1 MKPKSSRKRLD
12 LLLVERGLAESAEKA
27 RALILA
33 GEVRLDGQ
41 RLDKAGMAVAQD
53 AHIELSSRSL
63 KYVSRGG
70 FKLEG
75 ALEDFAFSPAGLVAL
90 DIGASNGGFT
100 DCLLQHGASRVYAVD
115 VNSDQLDWK
124 LKKDKRVVAIKKNA
138 RELSPADL
146 PEKVALVVIDLSFI
160 SARQVIAPAMA
171 LARPGATFLILV
183 KPQFELKRE
192 DVPAGGIV
200 QDTALHER
208 ATRMVWEYAKS
219 CGLQCF
225 SVNPSRLQG
234 AEGNQEYFLHARKM
248 GLE

>member
-12 LLLVERGLAESAEKA
+12 MLLVERGLADSTEKA

-41 RLDKAGMAVAQD
+41 RADKAGLSVAQD
-53 AHIELSSRSL
+53 ARIELSSRSL

-90 DIGASNGGFT
+90 DLGASNGGFT
-100 DCLLQHGASRVYAVD
+100 DCLLQRGASCVYAVD

-124 LKKDKRVVAIKKNA
+124 LKKDERVVAIKKNA
-138 RELSPADL
+138 RELIPADVS
-146 PEKVALVVIDLSFI
+146 EKVDLVVIDLSFI
-160 SARQVIAPAMA
+160 SARKVIAPTMA
-171 LARPGATFLILV
+171 LAKPGATFLILV

-192 DVPAGGIV
+192 DVPMGGIV
-200 QDTALHER
+200 EDTALHDR
-208 ATRMVWEYAKS
+208 AVQMVREYAES
-219 CGLQCF
+219 RGLQCLG
-225 SVNPSRLQG
+225 VKPSRLQG